1 LAGRTDVNG
10 LYAVGESTYTG
21 LHGANRMASNSLL
34 ECLVFA
40 RAAAEE
46 IASNARPGTTFL
58 DIPSWDASQVTSSEE
73 DVLIAHNWDE
83 LRRLMWNYGG
93 IVRSD
98 ARLIRAQRRVKL
110 LQREIDE
117 HYQHHLVTRDL
128 IELRNL
134 AQVADLIIAS
144 ALRRKESRGLHYTT
158 DYPETMNEAI
168 DTILAPTNY
177 A

>member
-1 LAGRTDVNG
+1 MTDLAGRTDVNG

-46 IASNARPGTTFL
+46 IASSARPGTTFL

-83 LRRLMWNYGG
+83 LRRLMWNYVG
-93 IVRSD
+93 IVRPMHD
-98 ARLIRAQRRVKL
+98 
-110 LQREIDE
+110 
-117 HYQHHLVTRDL
+117 
-128 IELRNL
+128 
-134 AQVADLIIAS
+134 
-144 ALRRKESRGLHYTT
+144 
-158 DYPETMNEAI
+158 
-168 DTILAPTNY
+168 
-177 A
+177 